1 MQTGTRTER
10 GDRSRARILDA
21 AAQVFAEDGYAGASM
36 ARILA
41 AAGATKG
48 GFYFHFASKEE
59 LALAVLAAQQE
70 KWFTETMAEVAAH
83 DRAVDRLFAVP
94 YVLLRQIHEG
104 TGLAS
109 TNRLLVDLCA
119 QEHLRAQVQSGL
131 QPWVAA
137 VTAQF
142 EEAMAEGS
150 LRADLDA
157 RAMAELVIG
166 SFNGLAALT
175 GQLGDDR
182 LDERVDALVAMVRAY
197 SEPHALRPRTAA
209 RTRVVTGKGRTS

>member
-1 MQTGTRTER
+1 MRR
-10 GDRSRARILDA
+10 CS
-21 AAQVFAEDGYAGASM
+21 
-36 ARILA
+36 
-41 AAGATKG
+41 
-48 GFYFHFASKEE
+48 
-59 LALAVLAAQQE
+59 
-70 KWFTETMAEVAAH
+70 
-83 DRAVDRLFAVP
+83 P
-94 YVLLRQIHEG
+94 
-104 TGLAS
+104 
-109 TNRLLVDLCA
+109 
-119 QEHLRAQVQSGL
+119 GL

-166 SFNGLAALT
+166 SFSGLAALT

-209 RTRVVTGKGRTS
+209 RTRAVTGKGRTS

>member
-1 MQTGTRTER
+1 M
-10 GDRSRARILDA
+10 
-21 AAQVFAEDGYAGASM
+21 
-36 ARILA
+36 
-41 AAGATKG
+41 
-48 GFYFHFASKEE
+48 
-59 LALAVLAAQQE
+59 
-70 KWFTETMAEVAAH
+70 H

-109 TNRLLVDLCA
+109 TNRLVADLCA
-119 QEHLRAQVQSGL
+119 QEHLRAHVQSGL

-150 LRADLDA
+150 LRADLDP

-166 SFNGLAALT
+166 AFNGLAALT

-182 LDERVDALVAMVRAY
+182 LDERVDALVALVRAY
-197 SEPHALRPRTAA
+197 SEPQAQRPRTTA
-209 RTRVVTGKGRTS
+209 RPRAR